1 MAHTDHERDADKTKV
16 ERHDPLLG
24 TLLNRQFRIVERIA
38 AGGFGAIYRARHL
51 DSACDVAIKVLLP
64 ELASNPNLVARFRRE
79 GATLATLCNPNTV
92 RTFEFGEIG
101 CPEAGDGMLYIVMEL
116 LRGETLFERYRA
128 RGAMPWSRATT
139 IARAICNSLGEAHA
153 LGIVHRD
160 LKPANIFLMPHG
172 GDDHVKVLDF
182 GIAKIMR
189 STGGDEVG
197 DLTQVGQ
204 MIGTSDYMSPEQI
217 LGGTVDGRSD
227 LYTLGVLMY
236 ELVTGRRPFQEAV
249 GTTGMLAALLTNAP
263 PSPSLFARI
272 PPFLEFI
279 IQKCL
284 AREAQDRF
292 ADVNELAAA
301 LDHLHATHNVSQTD
315 RVPPLPQ
322 RAGPARNRMA
332 RGSQHIVPGHWPE
345 FSPAPVVPPPQPP
358 VRGSQLT
365 IPTYEMTH
373 VVHRDTVVRRVI
385 WGLVLAIACAF
396 VFVVTNLL

>member
-1 MAHTDHERDADKTKV
+1 MGHTTYEADGERTKV

-24 TLLNRQFRIVERIA
+24 TLLNRQFRIVERLA

-51 DSACDVAIKVLLP
+51 DSKCDVAIKVLLP
-64 ELASNPNLVARFRRE
+64 ELASNPDLVERFRRE

-92 RTFEFGEIG
+92 RTFEFGETG
-101 CPEAGDGMLYIVMEL
+101 CPETGDGMLYIVMEL
-116 LRGETLFERYRA
+116 LRGETLFERFRA
-128 RGAMPWSRATT
+128 RGAMPWSRATM

-153 LGIVHRD
+153 RGIVHRD
-160 LKPANIFLMPHG
+160 LKPANIFLTPYA

-189 STGGDEVG
+189 NSAGEVG

-217 LGGTVDGRSD
+217 LGGTLDGRSD
-227 LYTLGVLMY
+227 IYTVGVLMY
-236 ELVTGRRPFQEAV
+236 ELVAGRRPFQDASNA
-249 GTTGMLAALLTNAP
+249 TGMLAALLTSSP
-263 PSPSLFARI
+263 PPPSLFARI
-272 PPFLEFI
+272 PPFLEYI

-292 ADVNELAAA
+292 IDVNELAAA
-301 LDHLHATHNVSQTD
+301 LDHLHATHSVSQTD

-322 RAGPARNRMA
+322 SAGLSRGRMA
-332 RGSQHIVPGHWPE
+332 RGSQHIVPGQQPE
-345 FSPAPVVPPPQPP
+345 FSPAAFVPPPPPP

-385 WGLVLAIACAF
+385 WGFVLAIAGAIALG
-396 VFVVTNLL
+396 VANLL